1 MAPSPL
7 QKFCIECGRSLQRK
21 VVAGVERPFCV
32 SCDRIYFP
40 DQKVAA
46 AALVEKGGK
55 ILLVK
60 RGIEPLQGFWSLP
73 AGFVDAG
80 EDPMAAAERECLEET
95 GLQVTVTDL
104 LEIISGQEHLR
115 GAHLVILYRAEIMRG
130 ELNAADDAD
139 EAAFFGPEDLPPLA
153 FEATKQA
160 VDIWRRSRSNS

>member
-1 MAPSPL
+1 MARSPSY
-7 QKFCIECGRSLQRK
+7 KYCFECGRSLETMFVQ
-21 VVAGVERPFCV
+21 GQERPFCV

-40 DQKVAA
+40 DLKVAA
-46 AALVEKGGK
+46 AVLVEQSGK

-60 RGIEPLQGFWSLP
+60 RGIDPHQGFWTLP

-80 EDPMAAAERECLEET
+80 EDPQTAAERECLEET
-95 GLQVTVTDL
+95 GLHVTVTDL

-115 GAHLVILYRAEIMRG
+115 GAHLVILYRAEIERG

-139 EAAFFGPEDLPPLA
+139 EVAFFRSDDLPPLA

-160 VDIWRRSRSNS
+160 IDIWLSGLS